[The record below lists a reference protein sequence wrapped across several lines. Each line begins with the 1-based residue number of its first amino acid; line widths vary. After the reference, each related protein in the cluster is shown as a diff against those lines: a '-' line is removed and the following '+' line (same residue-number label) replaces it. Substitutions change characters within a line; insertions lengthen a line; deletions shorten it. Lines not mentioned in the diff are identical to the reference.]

1 MTNEE
6 NIIKE
11 GILQENKTQDKVVMR
26 ENRQFIVE
34 PSVDVSS
41 KEDVV
46 EALRSANVNLEEHD
60 RLVNRAREEFVLKI
74 TNLENKLAKFN

>member
-46 EALRSANVNLEEHD
+46 EALRSAKINLEEHD